1 MKIVIQRVIDSSVS
15 IKDMEPRFIGEG
27 LIIFVGFCNDDK
39 DDDILWGIKKIIN
52 MKILK
57 GRDGCYNINTLE
69 KKSDILVI
77 SQFTLLASTKKG
89 NKPSWH
95 KAAGQILARKLYDR
109 FIVFLKKMY
118 SEKNV
123 KTGFFG
129 ENMKI
134 NVTNDGPLTIIL
146 DSKNKI

>member
-27 LIIFVGFCNDDK
+27 LIIFVGFCDDDK

-95 KAAGQILARKLYDR
+95 KAADQILARKLYDR

>member
-118 SEKNV
+118 SEQNV

>member
-27 LIIFVGFCNDDK
+27 LIIFVGFCDDDK

-118 SEKNV
+118 SEQNV

>member
-57 GRDGCYNINTLE
+57 GKDGYYNINTLE

-118 SEKNV
+118 SEQNV